1 MRISDWSSD
10 VCSSDL
16 IDTGCGMSA
25 AVIERVFDPF
35 YTTKPAGKGTG
46 LGMSQV
52 FAFCRQSGGE
62 VQIQSTEGEGTRVA
76 MLLPVAKPAT
86 GLAEADSGNAAA
98 MTAAPGTALN
108 NLVVEDDER
117 VLARPEARPGRTE
130 GVRSCGVLE

>member
-1 MRISDWSSD
+1 MAPE
-10 VCSSDL
+10 VL
-16 IDTGCGMSA
+16 
-25 AVIERVFDPF
+25 ERVFDPF

-76 MLLPVAKPAT
+76 MLLPVAKPAP
-86 GLAEADSGNAAA
+86 GLAEADSGNAPA

-108 NLVVEDDER
+108 ILLVEAAER
-117 VLARPEARPGRTE
+117 VLGAAESRDG
-130 GVRSCGVLE
+130 G

>member
-1 MRISDWSSD
+1 MDGHGSLTIRTLRDEEEEAAALA
-10 VCSSDL
+10 VQV

-62 VQIQSTEGEGTRVA
+62 VQIQSAEGQGTRVA
-76 MLLPVAKPAT
+76 MLLPAAR
-86 GLAEADSGNAAA
+86 AAA
-98 MTAAPGTALN
+98 LTHASGGDPPAPVARHAEPTADLQSTK
-108 NLVVEDDER
+108 
-117 VLARPEARPGRTE
+117 
-130 GVRSCGVLE
+130 SH